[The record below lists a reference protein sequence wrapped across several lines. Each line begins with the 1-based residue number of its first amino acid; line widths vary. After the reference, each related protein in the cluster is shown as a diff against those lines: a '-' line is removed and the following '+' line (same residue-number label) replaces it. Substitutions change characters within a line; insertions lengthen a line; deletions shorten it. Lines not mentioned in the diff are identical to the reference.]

1 MADPGLSVLTSYA
14 TKARKAL
21 PAAVKISNQ
30 SQSSWFGFGSP
41 SPADSGDFEAKALK
55 GKGNTGF
62 LIHRVLTSALNS
74 DDDETTKVN
83 NSIPV
88 FLALLSVL
96 SGAEKK
102 RRKAAASP
110 NPAASPSSDSA
121 DDKIKSLCTLYK
133 MCESD
138 GELLSSSFSP
148 SSSSSSSTPAPAPS
162 GAAPS
167 FSLVKSLCLAIDT
180 ASKLL
185 AHGSLD
191 GRYIQDEVRRK
202 PLD

>member
-1 MADPGLSVLTSYA
+1 
-14 TKARKAL
+14 
-21 PAAVKISNQ
+21 
-30 SQSSWFGFGSP
+30 
-41 SPADSGDFEAKALK
+41 
-55 GKGNTGF
+55 
-62 LIHRVLTSALNS
+62 
-74 DDDETTKVN
+74 
-83 NSIPV
+83 
-88 FLALLSVL
+88 
-96 SGAEKK
+96 
-102 RRKAAASP
+102 
-110 NPAASPSSDSA
+110 
-121 DDKIKSLCTLYK
+121 